1 MQQTI
6 SIRLMRRLTEGTQQL
21 SSDALRL
28 VRDFA
33 ASQCHTGTTAF
44 VNRHGEPDLYYTAFG
59 WLLAY
64 LLKLPLDPA
73 KQAAYLQRIVPEQLD
88 LVHYAA
94 YRRCQLLQRLPL
106 VGRIQ
111 LFFEMHRQQPV
122 PALTHFASLPLDDP
136 WSPYTRFLWLSLRED
151 CGQSNLVAKAELEPL
166 AHYQTP
172 EGGYANVA
180 GWATAS
186 TNATT
191 AALSVIGQLTH
202 YQPHAALIYLR
213 NSQQPSGGF
222 AATAASPIPDLL
234 STATALFTLK
244 NYGVTSRYPASD
256 FVEAHWLANGGFAP
270 TLLEEESD
278 VEYLFYGLLALGSL

>member
-1 MQQTI
+1 MSQTI
-6 SIRLMRRLTEGTQQL
+6 SLRLMRRLVAGKKRLTPE
-21 SSDALRL
+21 ALRL
-28 VRDFA
+28 MRDFT
-33 ASQCHTGTTAF
+33 ASQCLADSSF
-44 VNRHGEPDLYYTAFG
+44 MNRRGESDLYYTAFG

-64 LLKLPLDPA
+64 LLELPLNA
-73 KQAAYLQRIVPEQLD
+73 QQQATYLTHQQPNSFD

-94 YRRCQLLQRLPL
+94 YRRCQLLHRLCTVGALRLAWEQRKAQTPPA
-106 VGRIQ
+106 
-111 LFFEMHRQQPV
+111 FEQ
-122 PALTHFASLPLDDP
+122 FAAVPLDDP
-136 WSPYTRFLWLSLRED
+136 WSPYARFLWLSLQED
-151 CGQSNLVAKAELEPL
+151 CGQRLSSAQLELAQL

-180 GWATAS
+180 GWPTAS

-191 AALSVIGQLTH
+191 AALSVIGQLIGYH
-202 YQPHAALIYLR
+202 PHTALTYLR
-213 NSQQPSGGF
+213 DSQQQTGGF
-222 AATAASPIPDLL
+222 SATAVSPVPDLL

-244 NYGVTSRYPASD
+244 NYAVTPRYPAAD